1 MKVEIE
7 KHDIA
12 WWANEIR
19 TAPFSLARFG
29 DGEFLCVAGRSGGN
43 SHGCAYTSELKADLV
58 SILESNETNF
68 LKGIQRIEPW
78 QLEQMSPHMQVGRWV
93 DTEIFADA
101 LAAGELKPLFDALR
115 ERPIMLV
122 SSAEKRKAADFLP
135 IKHFV
140 ETPRT
145 NAHAEKYFILHQVM
159 KYAGP
164 GAVILFACGMAA
176 GTFVHALHGKIP
188 GATLIDIGHILDPF
202 IGEASRDYLI
212 GMDEDV
218 LMRNIL

>member
-1 MKVEIE
+1 MIE

-12 WWANEIR
+12 WWAKQLEQ
-19 TAPFSLARFG
+19 PFSLARFG

-43 SHGCAYTSELKADLV
+43 SHGCAYTPQLKDDLV
-58 SILESNETNF
+58 AILEDTSTNF
-68 LKGIQRIEPW
+68 LKGLQRLETW
-78 QLEQMSPHMQVGRWV
+78 QHEQIKHYCNVGRWV

-101 LAAGELKPLFDALR
+101 LAAGELKPFFDALR
-115 ERPIMLV
+115 KKPIMLV
-122 SSAEKRKAADFLP
+122 SSGEKRKAADFLP

-145 NAHAEKYFILHQVM
+145 NAHAEKDFILHEVM

-202 IGEASRDYLI
+202 IGEASRDYLVN
-212 GMDEDV
+212 MDEDI
-218 LMRNIL
+218 LMKNIL